1 MTTEVKNTIL
11 QKALALFFRY
21 GVKSVTMDDIAREL
35 AISKK
40 TLYQFFENKNDLITQ
55 IMQAENTKDEILFKE
70 IIKNTANAIDE
81 LFVHAQHAIGELT
94 KLMASPATMYD
105 LQKYYRET
113 WQQFEQAMNQRIYEG
128 TKANIERGKKE
139 GLYRTEVDADII
151 AKLYVSKMM
160 CFVDED
166 MFPTKQYDKVK
177 LFKQYLIY
185 HIHGIAT
192 AKGLKKLEDR
202 IDAFLKNE

>member
-1 MTTEVKNTIL
+1 
-11 QKALALFFRY
+11 
-21 GVKSVTMDDIAREL
+21 
-35 AISKK
+35 
-40 TLYQFFENKNDLITQ
+40 
-55 IMQAENTKDEILFKE
+55 
-70 IIKNTANAIDE
+70 
-81 LFVHAQHAIGELT
+81 
-94 KLMASPATMYD
+94 MASPATMYD

-166 MFPTKQYDKVK
+166 MFPSKQYDKVK